1 MGSALYDDTCG
12 RGRRVRAAGSDY
24 VDTVTIAAG
33 AAAYSTRRE
42 QQGGA

>member
-1 MGSALYDDTCG
+1 MGSALYDDTC
-12 RGRRVRAAGSDY
+12 GRRVRAAGSDY